1 MRLLLRWLLLIA
13 LLLPCRADLP
23 VPPQVLDPQ
32 TRAESWNVIR
42 LSTTNV
48 TRLLKEKRV
57 EEVPQQISLCSPALR
72 MLARTGASDQERALI
87 AAQTTLAF
95 RLINDIARDGMA
107 RQQPGVEVSFERL
120 QAVLKTLSTVF
131 APEDVSAEIYTCPAH
146 PETLTTKGGVCRYCT
161 APLRVRR
168 IPYTELYGIPETVQ
182 TRLEVKSSA
191 TTIVPGTPLTFSAA
205 IHTAAGKPAALTD
218 FLPNH
223 AATVRLWLI
232 DPTLTD
238 FHLFTPDAVE
248 SSQTFTPATAGPYR
262 VWSEVVP
269 VQTALPEHPFADLG
283 GPFHVVDRSR
293 HDFLDATNVTTAG
306 LRFQLTFTSGNGGAP
321 IARQV
326 SLMRLHITDTTGQP
340 VTRLEPFMN
349 AFAHLTG
356 LYDDG
361 KTVLRLHPVGADIL
375 RTDVRGGPTLA
386 FKIYPPHPGFVR
398 FFCHV
403 KLDGK
408 TLTVPLGVNIAP

>member
-1 MRLLLRWLLLIA
+1 MRFLLRWLLLIA

-42 LSTTNV
+42 LATANV
-48 TRLLKEKRV
+48 TRLLKEQRI

-72 MLARTGASDQERALI
+72 MLARTGASEQERSLI
-87 AAQTTLAF
+87 ATQTTLAF

-107 RQQPGVEVSFERL
+107 RLQSGVETSFARL
-120 QAVLKTLSTVF
+120 QDVLKTLSTVF
-131 APEDVSAEIYTCPAH
+131 APEDVSAEIHTCPAH
-146 PETLTTKGGVCRYCT
+146 PETLTTKPGPCRFCT
-161 APLRVRR
+161 APPRVRR
-168 IPYTELYGIPETVQ
+168 IPYTELYATPETVQ
-182 TRLEVKSSA
+182 TRLEVKSDA
-191 TTIVPGTPLTFSAA
+191 QVVPGTPLTFQAA
-205 IHTAAGKPAALTD
+205 LQTAAGQSVALTD
-218 FLPNH
+218 FLPTH

-238 FHLFTPDAVE
+238 FHSFTPDAVE

-269 VQTALPEHPFADLG
+269 VATALPEHPSADLG
-283 GPFHVVDRSR
+283 GPFKVVDRSR
-293 HDFLDATNVTTAG
+293 HDFLDATKVTAGG

-326 SLMRLHITDTTGQP
+326 SLMRLHLTDEEGRP
-340 VTRLEPFMN
+340 VTRLEPFMT

-356 LYDDG
+356 ICDDG
-361 KTVLRLHPVGADIL
+361 QTLLRLHPVGPDLL
-375 RTDVRGGPTLA
+375 RDDVRGGPDLA
-386 FKIYPPHPGFVR
+386 FKIYPPRPGFVR
-398 FFCHV
+398 FFCQV
-403 KLDGK
+403 KVDGHMV
-408 TLTVPLGVNIAP
+408 TAPLGVNIAP